1 LREVAGV
8 KGVRSQWDTRHEAI
22 TDMPSTTTGLQG
34 WYAEAV
40 VGIEN
45 IFHVLRFDVHRRLT
59 TTVPG
64 MRAAWGWRI
73 GLGIEL

>member
-1 LREVAGV
+1 
-8 KGVRSQWDTRHEAI
+8 
-22 TDMPSTTTGLQG
+22 MPSTTTGLQG